1 MIESEVYNI
10 AIFAS
15 GRGSNADNICTYFEH
30 HPQIKVGLIVS
41 DRKEAGVFKVAE
53 KHHVESIYINREG
66 WNNVSTLIEK
76 LREKNISLIVLA
88 GFLKLIP
95 HKLVKAFDGKMINI
109 HPALLP
115 KYGGHGMY
123 GHHVHHAVHQAGEKE
138 TGITIHF
145 VNEHY
150 DKGDIIFQAKT
161 ALHQSDGPEAI
172 AARIHEL
179 EMNYFPLVI
188 EKLLSGKK

>member
-1 MIESEVYNI
+1 MVEKSKHNI

-15 GRGSNADNICTYFEH
+15 GKGSNADNICTYFKNNPE
-30 HPQIKVGLIVS
+30 IKVSLIVS

-53 KHHVESIYINREG
+53 KHHIESLYINRES
-66 WNNVSTLIEK
+66 WKNISVVIEK
-76 LREKNISLIVLA
+76 LRERNISLIVLA

-95 HKLVKAFDGKMINI
+95 HELVKAFDGKMINI

-123 GHHVHHAVHQAGEKE
+123 GNNVHHAVHQAGETE

-150 DKGDIIFQAKT
+150 DKGDIIFQATT
-161 ALHQSDGPEAI
+161 ALNKSDGPEEI
-172 AARIHEL
+172 AARIHQL
-179 EMNYFPLVI
+179 EMKHFPKVI
-188 EKLLSGKK
+188 EDLLMGSQ